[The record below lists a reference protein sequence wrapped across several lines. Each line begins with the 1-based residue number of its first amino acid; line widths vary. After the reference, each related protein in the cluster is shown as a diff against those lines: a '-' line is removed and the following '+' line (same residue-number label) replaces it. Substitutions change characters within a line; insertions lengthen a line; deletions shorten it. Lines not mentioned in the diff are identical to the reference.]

1 MEFSWYLSKL
11 DPGKNLSGTQIF
23 LQKLSMI
30 FYWSY
35 TWYSFFLFCSSWH
48 HESRFWRQQA
58 KFRRRCFGGF
68 FLYLFVLVE
77 MIYTVCSQGALN
89 LLVLWMAKLDNL
101 FLKFLVVDVKEPLGI
116 WSFCWQLMKWGNDL
130 PERFKCKLR
139 NFCIFQCRK
148 CHFKT

>member
-1 MEFSWYLSKL
+1 MWNLVDIWVNYILEKIYLAPNFFFKSCQWYFIEVIPDIHFFYSVLAGITNRDSDVSKRSL
-11 DPGKNLSGTQIF
+11 EDDV
-23 LQKLSMI
+23 
-30 FYWSY
+30 
-35 TWYSFFLFCSSWH
+35 SF
-48 HESRFWRQQA
+48 
-58 KFRRRCFGGF
+58 F

-101 FLKFLVVDVKEPLGI
+101 FLKFLVVDVKEPLGM

-130 PERFKCKLR
+130 PEQFKCKLR